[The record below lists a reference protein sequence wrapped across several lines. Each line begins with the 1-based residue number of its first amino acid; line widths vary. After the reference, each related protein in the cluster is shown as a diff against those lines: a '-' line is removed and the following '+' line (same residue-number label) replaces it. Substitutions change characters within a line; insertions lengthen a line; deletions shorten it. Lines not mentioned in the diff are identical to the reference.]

1 VPSPDQPRLTQTVEP
16 ARLRLILQRLQSEFY
31 EVPPASERIAASVMA
46 ALKDL
51 EESPPALPR

>member
-1 VPSPDQPRLTQTVEP
+1 VPHPDYNRLPQSVEP
-16 ARLRLILQRLQSEFY
+16 GRLRLILQRLQGEFY